1 MTRSGVFLLAWSLI
15 LTIGLQLGR
24 THAFSRDLQRN
35 SLAKAPVPSSKTTMM
50 FSTPPERDDFNAFAD
65 PLSSNKP
72 PISASEPEG
81 TSYPIDLPSPILLAS
96 SMVLAIVGVG
106 SGFDIF
112 SDAPR
117 LPFIVNAIISASGL
131 SLCLGLFY
139 ASILKAQAETE
150 EDDKR
155 YMNGR

>member
-1 MTRSGVFLLAWSLI
+1 MARFVVSLFAWSLA
-15 LTIGLQLGR
+15 LTIGLQSGR
-24 THAFSRDLQRN
+24 TVAFTTNIQRPAASLSSSR
-35 SLAKAPVPSSKTTMM
+35 TTVV
-50 FSTPPERDDFNAFAD
+50 FSTPPENEGRDGMDAFAD

-72 PISASEPEG
+72 PVPASTSEG
-81 TSYPIDLPSPILLAS
+81 TSYPIDVPSPILLAS
-96 SMVLAIVGVG
+96 SMVLAIIGVG

-112 SDAPR
+112 SVSPR
-117 LPFIVNAIISASGL
+117 LPVIANAVISAGTL

-139 ASILKAQAETE
+139 ASILKAKAETE